1 MTIAIARNVMTTDNR
16 TSEPTPEQ
24 VEAAAKAMHGTGNP
38 WFAAYGDWGAAG
50 FEIKKAFRESARAA
64 LVAAA
69 PIQQPVIDEA
79 ALAEVIFDAWAER
92 ESYEPGYDDLSQLD
106 RSRWESLARA
116 VAAWFKGGAR

>member
-1 MTIAIARNVMTTDNR
+1 MTTDNR

-64 LVAAA
+64 LLAATTIPQPVLDPEKVAAL
-69 PIQQPVIDEA
+69 IESERDRA
-79 ALAEVIFDAWAER
+79 AAER
-92 ESYEPGYDDLSQLD
+92 DFVK
-106 RSRWESLARA
+106 ESLGQFMAPA
-116 VAAWFKGGAR
+116 LCEAYTEGKLTK